1 MRHYTIVFSF
11 YHRSIHSALFPKPFH
26 DTSNCPF
33 WNFSAKEACTW
44 LEIFRWGWW
53 MAKYSDA
60 SSFFITRFML
70 ASIAGSRLA
79 CNKTLGVTGG
89 NVELD

>member
-1 MRHYTIVFSF
+1 
-11 YHRSIHSALFPKPFH
+11 
-26 DTSNCPF
+26 
-33 WNFSAKEACTW
+33 
-44 LEIFRWGWW
+44 